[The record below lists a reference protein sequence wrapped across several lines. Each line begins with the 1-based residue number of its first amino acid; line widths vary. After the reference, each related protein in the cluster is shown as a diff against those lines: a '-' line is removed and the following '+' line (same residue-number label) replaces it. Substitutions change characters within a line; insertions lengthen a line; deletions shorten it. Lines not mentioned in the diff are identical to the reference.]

1 LKGRPYLS
9 GLFLFFKF
17 YMKHF
22 FYSISLVLA
31 LSFGLSAFS
40 QVTVV
45 ATAKRISAAK
55 GEITLKATIAEGVK
69 IFSVLGGKSESG
81 FISSITQTETGSAKF
96 DLKSIAETGAAEW
109 VINEAV
115 TDSTRAFAKQVTYSI
130 PVDLTAEGAAV
141 VKGELTFL
149 GIGGDNFPN
158 GAVEFAA
165 EIPAAS
171 ATTTNEQATA
181 ADASPAQEAPKKGW
195 ALFLI
200 TFLLGFGAVFTP
212 CVFPLMP
219 VTVSFFL
226 KKSKTKAEG
235 IRNAWVYVLSIVLI
249 YTIPTLILTLLF
261 GDKFLYELS
270 THPISNLFFFLVFL
284 IFGISFLGAFEINLP
299 SSWANKSDSAAQK
312 GGFTGIFFMA
322 LTLVIVS
329 FSCTGPIIGTL
340 LGETSSKGIGMGPV
354 LGMLGFSL
362 GMAIPFGVLALF
374 PSALKSL
381 PKSGG
386 WLNTVK
392 VFFGFIEL
400 ALAMKFF
407 SNADLVY
414 HWGILTR
421 PVFLAGWIVI
431 AMLLGMYLIG
441 KLKFSHDSD
450 LPFISVPRIM
460 AAIFTFSFAVYMV
473 PGMWGAPLKPLSGL
487 LPPPSTQD
495 FDLDKLQYM
504 GMGSGTSDSGTV
516 APEPL
521 KYTNKFHV
529 PFGLKAYY
537 DLDEAKT
544 ASKILK
550 KPILID
556 FTGWTCAN
564 CRKMENEVWS
574 NPEILKRLKQ
584 DFILLSLYVDDKT
597 DLPFNDQYTNLL
609 GEKITTI
616 GGKNLDYQT
625 TKFNFNAQPL
635 YKFIDHEE
643 FVFSPVQYGYDPDI
657 SKFAAHLDA
666 MKAAYA
672 AKWP

>member
-1 LKGRPYLS
+1 
-9 GLFLFFKF
+9 
-17 YMKHF
+17 MKHF
-22 FYSISLVLA
+22 FYSISLLW
-31 LSFGLSAFS
+31 LLGLGLPAFS
-40 QVTVV
+40 QVTVE
-45 ATAKRISAAK
+45 ATAKRVSAEK

-69 IFSVLGGKSESG
+69 IFSLLAGKSVSG
-81 FISSITQTETGSAKF
+81 FISSIAQTDTGSAKF
-96 DLKSIAETGAAEW
+96 DVNSIAETGIVEW

-115 TDSTRAFAKQVTYSI
+115 TDSTRAFAKEVTYTI
-130 PVDLTAEGAAV
+130 PVNLADEGVAV

-149 GIGGDNFPN
+149 GIEGDNFPN
-158 GAVEFAA
+158 GTAEFAV

-171 ATTTNEQATA
+171 GATATEQATDNA
-181 ADASPAQEAPKKGW
+181 GSAGQDAPKKGW

-200 TFLLGFGAVFTP
+200 TFLVGFGAVFTP

-226 KKSKTKAEG
+226 KKSKTRGEG
-235 IRNAWVYVLSIVLI
+235 IRNAWIYALSIVLI
-249 YTIPTLILTLLF
+249 YTIPTLLLTLAF
-261 GDKFLYELS
+261 GDKILYQLS
-270 THPISNLFFFLVFL
+270 THPVSNLLFFLIFLVFA
-284 IFGISFLGAFEINLP
+284 ISFFGAFEITLP

-329 FSCTGPIIGTL
+329 FSCTGPIVGAL
-340 LGETSSKGIGMGPV
+340 LGETSGRGIGLGPV
-354 LGMLGFSL
+354 IGMLGFGFGL
-362 GMAIPFGVLALF
+362 AIPFGVLALF
-374 PSALKSL
+374 PSMLQSL

-414 HWGILTR
+414 HWGIMTR
-421 PVFLAGWIVI
+421 PVFLAGWIII
-431 AMLLGMYLIG
+431 AVMLGMYLIG

-450 LPFISVPRIM
+450 LPYISVPRIFIAM
-460 AAIFTFSFAVYMV
+460 LSFTFALYML
-473 PGMWGAPLKPLSGL
+473 PGMWGAPLKPLSGI

-504 GMGSGTSDSGTV
+504 GGGGHPSANNSGSA
-516 APEPL
+516 APAPV
-521 KYTNKFHV
+521 KYIDKFHV
-529 PFGLKAYY
+529 PFGLTAYY
-537 DLDEAKT
+537 DLEEAKV

-550 KPILID
+550 KPIMLD
-556 FTGWTCAN
+556 FTGWSCAN

-574 NPEILKRLKQ
+574 KPEILERLKN
-584 DFILLSLYVDDKT
+584 DFVLVSLYVDDRT
-597 DLPFNDQYTNLL
+597 ELPFKEQITNER
-609 GEKITTI
+609 GEKIRTI
-616 GGKNLDYQT
+616 GDKNLDFEIT
-625 TKFNFNAQPL
+625 TFDLNAQPL
-635 YKFIDHEE
+635 YKFMDHEGNIL
-643 FVFSPVQYGYDPDI
+643 SPVQYGYDPDVN
-657 SKFAAHLDA
+657 KFAAHLDG